1 MSVTDPPIPL
11 AALGRAVLRMR
22 QTVPAAGLG
31 VHVRRRQGHS
41 LEFREYRPYQRGDDI
56 RTVDWRASSRMPRR
70 SDLLVRSFEAEQQLT
85 LLIVL
90 DNRPDMRL
98 PEAMPKLLYALWAVR
113 ALATLALGQ
122 GDEVVLAR
130 LFSGAAPASARLR
143 GGSGQIQARHWAD
156 AIWQDGDGR
165 SADARSAD
173 AGSADARAADARASA
188 AGQPD
193 FADLAGVV
201 RRLRPAG
208 AVVVISDMLFDD
220 PEHRFM
226 QFARA
231 AQRQRRS
238 LSVLQLD
245 SLQHETALLRREREF
260 RLIRPGHAIDA
271 GTQQFDESVLAAAAD
286 AVARHLAMSRHAIH
300 AGGMDWPLEPVSWPE
315 PDLSG
320 AEMLK
325 SHFSRTF
332 PGLPVLA
339 GLSLGGIA

>member
-11 AALGRAVLRMR
+11 AALGRAVLRLR
-22 QTVPAAGLG
+22 QNVPASGLG

-85 LLIVL
+85 LVIVL

-130 LFSGAAPASARLR
+130 LFSGAAPAIARLR
-143 GGSGQIQARHWAD
+143 DGTAQIQARRWAD
-156 AIWQDGDGR
+156 AIWQDGD
-165 SADARSAD
+165 ARSGYPR
-173 AGSADARAADARASA
+173 AGD

-193 FADLAGVV
+193 FADLARLV

-220 PEHRFM
+220 QEHRFM

-231 AQRQRRS
+231 AQGQRRS

-245 SLQHETALLRREREF
+245 SLQHETALLRHEREF
-260 RLIRPGHAIDA
+260 RLLRPGHAVEE

-286 AVARHLAMSRHAIH
+286 AVARHLAMSRHAIQ
-300 AGGMDWPLEPVSWPE
+300 AGGLDWPFEPVTWPE

-320 AEMLK
+320 AEALR

-332 PGLPVLA
+332 PGLPMLA
-339 GLSLGGIA
+339 GLTLGGIA

>member
-1 MSVTDPPIPL
+1 MSLTDPPISL
-11 AALGRAVLRMR
+11 AALGRAVLRLR
-22 QTVPAAGLG
+22 QNVPASGLG

-70 SDLLVRSFEAEQQLT
+70 SDLLVRSFEAEQQLS
-85 LLIVL
+85 LVIVL

-98 PEAMPKLLYALWAVR
+98 PEAMPKLLYALWAAR

-130 LFSGAAPASARLR
+130 LFSGAAPAIARLR
-143 GGSGQIQARHWAD
+143 GGTGQIQARHWAD
-156 AIWQDGDGR
+156 AIWQEG
-165 SADARSAD
+165 DARP
-173 AGSADARAADARASA
+173 GE

-193 FADLAGVV
+193 FTDLARLA

-220 PEHRFM
+220 PDHRFM

-231 AQRQRRS
+231 AQGQRRS

-245 SLQHETALLRREREF
+245 SLQHETGLLRREREF
-260 RLIRPGHAIDA
+260 RLIRPGHAIEQ
-271 GTQQFDESVLAAAAD
+271 GTQQFDESVLAAAAE
-286 AVARHLAMSRHAIH
+286 AIARHLALSRHSIQ
-300 AGGMDWPLEPVSWPE
+300 AGGLDWPFEPVTWPE

-320 AEMLK
+320 AEALK
-325 SHFSRTF
+325 THFSRSF
-332 PGLPVLA
+332 PGLPMLA
-339 GLSLGGIA
+339 GLTLGGNA

>member
-1 MSVTDPPIPL
+1 MSVTDPPISL

-56 RTVDWRASSRMPRR
+56 RTVDWRASSRLPRR

-85 LLIVL
+85 LVIVL

-130 LFSGAAPASARLR
+130 LFSGAAPAIARLR

-156 AIWQDGDGR
+156 AIWQDGDAR
-165 SADARSAD
+165 SADSRAADARSAD
-173 AGSADARAADARASA
+173 ARASVA
-188 AGQPD
+188 AQPD

-286 AVARHLAMSRHAIH
+286 AVAGHLAMSRHAIH
-300 AGGMDWPLEPVSWPE
+300 AGGLDWPLEPVTWPE
-315 PDLSG
+315 PDLPG

-325 SHFSRTF
+325 SYFSRTF
-332 PGLPVLA
+332 PRLSMLA

>member
-1 MSVTDPPIPL
+1 MSVTDPPISL

-56 RTVDWRASSRMPRR
+56 RTVDWRASSRLPRR

-85 LLIVL
+85 LVIVL

-130 LFSGAAPASARLR
+130 LFSGAAPAIARLR

-156 AIWQDGDGR
+156 AIWQDGDAR
-165 SADARSAD
+165 SADSRAADARSAD
-173 AGSADARAADARASA
+173 ARASVA
-188 AGQPD
+188 AQPD

-260 RLIRPGHAIDA
+260 RLIRPGHAVDE
-271 GTQQFDESVLAAAAD
+271 GTQMFDESVLGSAAE
-286 AVARHLAMSRHAIH
+286 AVARHLALSRHAIH
-300 AGGMDWPLEPVSWPE
+300 AGGLDWPPEPVTWPE
-315 PDLSG
+315 PDLSD
-320 AEMLK
+320 AEALK
-325 SHFSRTF
+325 THFSRTF
-332 PGLPVLA
+332 PGLPMLA
-339 GLSLGGIA
+339 GLTLGGIA

>member
-1 MSVTDPPIPL
+1 MSVTDLPIPL

-56 RTVDWRASSRMPRR
+56 RKVDWRASSRMPRR

-85 LLIVL
+85 LVIVL
-90 DNRPDMRL
+90 DNRPDMGL

-130 LFSGAAPASARLR
+130 LFSGAAPQIARLR
-143 GGSGQIQARHWAD
+143 GGSGQIQAGHWAD
-156 AIWQDGDGR
+156 AIWQDRDTG
-165 SADARSAD
+165 
-173 AGSADARAADARASA
+173 AGA

-193 FADLAGVV
+193 FADLGGLV

-220 PEHRFM
+220 PAHRFM

-245 SLQHETALLRREREF
+245 SLRHETALLRREREF
-260 RLIRPGHAIDA
+260 RLMRPGNDIEA

-286 AVARHLAMSRHAIH
+286 AVARHLAMLRHAIH
-300 AGGMDWPLEPVSWPE
+300 AGGLDWPPEPVTWPE

-325 SHFSRTF
+325 LHFSRSF
-332 PGLPVLA
+332 PALPMLA
-339 GLSLGGIA
+339 GLTLGGMS

>member
-1 MSVTDPPIPL
+1 M
-11 AALGRAVLRMR
+11 
-22 QTVPAAGLG
+22 
-31 VHVRRRQGHS
+31 
-41 LEFREYRPYQRGDDI
+41 
-56 RTVDWRASSRMPRR
+56 
-70 SDLLVRSFEAEQQLT
+70 RSFEAEQQLT
-85 LLIVL
+85 LVIVL

-130 LFSGAAPASARLR
+130 LFSGAAPAIARLR

-156 AIWQDGDGR
+156 AIWQDGDAR
-165 SADARSAD
+165 SADSRAADARSAD
-173 AGSADARAADARASA
+173 ARASVA
-188 AGQPD
+188 AQPD

-286 AVARHLAMSRHAIH
+286 AVAGHLAMSRHAIH
-300 AGGMDWPLEPVSWPE
+300 AGGLDWPLEPVTWPE
-315 PDLSG
+315 PDLPG

-325 SHFSRTF
+325 SYFSRT
-332 PGLPVLA
+332 
-339 GLSLGGIA
+339 